1 MGNYI
6 FVRMIPL
13 PETVPAVVLPN
24 DDGTFDIY
32 INAILPDKVQNKA
45 LEHEL
50 EHIRRDHLYNDDPV
64 WLNEKEAEQMYRD
77 LAKHDIPVSGDLLPE
92 DRILL

>member
-13 PETVPAVVLPN
+13 PDTVPAVTIPN
-24 DDGTFDIY
+24 DDSTFDVY
-32 INAILPDKVQNKA
+32 INANLPEEYQNRA

-50 EHIRRDHLYNDDPV
+50 EHIRRDHFYNDDPV
-64 WLNEKEAEQMYRD
+64 WLNEQEA
-77 LAKHDIPVSGDLLPE
+77 G
-92 DRILL
+92 

>member
-1 MGNYI
+1 MGTNI

-13 PETVPAVVLPN
+13 PKAIRAVVLPN

-32 INAILPDKVQNKA
+32 INETLPEEIQNKA

-64 WLNEKEAEQMYRD
+64 WLNEAEA
-77 LAKHDIPVSGDLLPE
+77 G
-92 DRILL
+92 

>member
-6 FVRMIPL
+6 FVRMITL

-32 INAILPDKVQNKA
+32 INAILPDEVQNKA

-64 WLNEKEAEQMYRD
+64 GLNEEEA
-77 LAKHDIPVSGDLLPE
+77 G
-92 DRILL
+92 

>member
-6 FVRMIPL
+6 FVRMIGL
-13 PETVPAVVLPN
+13 PDTVPAVVLPN

-32 INAILPDKVQNKA
+32 INANLPEEMQNRA

-64 WLNEKEAEQMYRD
+64 GLNEREA
-77 LAKHDIPVSGDLLPE
+77 G
-92 DRILL
+92 

>member
-13 PETVPAVVLPN
+13 PKAIRAVVLPN

-32 INAILPDKVQNKA
+32 LNSNLPEEIQNKA

-50 EHIRRDHLYNDDPV
+50 EHIKQDHLYNNDPV
-64 WLNEKEAEQMYRD
+64 AQNEKEA
-77 LAKHDIPVSGDLLPE
+77 G
-92 DRILL
+92 

>member
-1 MGNYI
+1 
-6 FVRMIPL
+6 
-13 PETVPAVVLPN
+13 VVLPN

-32 INAILPDKVQNKA
+32 INEILPEEIQNKA

-64 WLNEKEAEQMYRD
+64 GRNEKEA
-77 LAKHDIPVSGDLLPE
+77 G
-92 DRILL
+92 

>member
-6 FVRMIPL
+6 FLRLLPL
-13 PETVPAVVLPN
+13 PTAVRAVTLPN

-32 INAILPDKVQNKA
+32 INANLPQELQDRA

-50 EHIRRDHLYNDDPV
+50 NHIRKDHFYNEDPI
-64 WLNEKEAEQMYRD
+64 WLNEKDA
-77 LAKHDIPVSGDLLPE
+77 G
-92 DRILL
+92 

>member
-13 PETVPAVVLPN
+13 PDTVPAVTTPN
-24 DDGTFDIY
+24 DDGTFDVY
-32 INAILPDKVQNKA
+32 INANLPEERQNRA

-50 EHIRRDHLYNDDPV
+50 EHIRRDHFYNDDPV
-64 WLNEKEAEQMYRD
+64 WLNEQEA
-77 LAKHDIPVSGDLLPE
+77 G
-92 DRILL
+92 

>member
-6 FVRMIPL
+6 FVRTIAL

-32 INAILPDKVQNKA
+32 INATLPEEIQSRA
-45 LEHEL
+45 LAHEL

-64 WLNEKEAEQMYRD
+64 VQNEAE
-77 LAKHDIPVSGDLLPE
+77 AG
-92 DRILL
+92 